1 MFQILATP
9 LGDDNTPYIVGN
21 NIDQVTLSLENHAGS
36 LFKWFLDNEMK
47 TNPYQC
53 HELIN
58 ERCGKE
64 INYWQ
69 HYTEATTGGV
79 LERKLSLDIS
89 ENSQENTCGRVSY
102 EFAGRSATL
111 LKKETL
117 AQLFSCE
124 FCEISKNTFLTEHLR
139 RLLLIIENSQCEKQ
153 LAKKINSKL

>member
-1 MFQILATP
+1 
-9 LGDDNTPYIVGN
+9 
-21 NIDQVTLSLENHAGS
+21 
-36 LFKWFLDNEMK
+36 MK
-47 TNPYQC
+47 ANPYQC

-64 INYWQ
+64 INCWL
-69 HYTEATTGGV
+69 HYTEATTGGI

-117 AQLFSCE
+117 AQVFSCE

-139 RLLLIIENSQCEKQ
+139 ATASDYREQSMRKTIG
-153 LAKKINSKL
+153 KKDK